1 MAWFLQHAHAVINT
15 FHNCARHQCAI
26 GPSKVVWQECF
37 LGSLKEDRLIHTN
50 PDDVVMNVGQF
61 RSATLLG
68 PYRVDH
74 LFRELSLRDSA
85 MAGYQQRQEKKNGKK
100 TRTKSTA

>member
-50 PDDVVMNVGQF
+50 PDDVVMLVNSVQPHCWALIASTTCSVSF
-61 RSATLLG
+61 R
-68 PYRVDH
+68 
-74 LFRELSLRDSA
+74 
-85 MAGYQQRQEKKNGKK
+85 
-100 TRTKSTA
+100 